1 MTEKKFDFSIIM
13 EDDNDAVPDDIW
25 DGVPVREDRK
35 GPKTIAILIF
45 IGGLIIL
52 FQAYS
57 DFLNLI
63 FLRIFLMK
71 M

>member
-25 DGVPVREDRK
+25 GSVPVREDRK

-45 IGGLIIL
+45 IKN
-52 FQAYS
+52 F
-57 DFLNLI
+57 
-63 FLRIFLMK
+63 FLR
-71 M
+71 